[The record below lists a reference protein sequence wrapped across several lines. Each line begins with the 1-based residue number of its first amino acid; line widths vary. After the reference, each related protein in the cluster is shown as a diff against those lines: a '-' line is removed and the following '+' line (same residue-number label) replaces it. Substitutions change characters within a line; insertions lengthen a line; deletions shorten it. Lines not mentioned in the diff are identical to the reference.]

1 MLGPEWEPPYRP
13 SPFKRAVMELGH
25 GASLGIAPR
34 ATASPFARTYTAA
47 DFPVWKQEAH
57 GLPYYHDQS
66 LNDRKRLLETRP
78 DEMVRILSITDPQQ
92 YAAEMGPLL
101 EAARRGAQAIPASHR
116 LVRETEGGEYEE
128 LLGPA
133 WKPGEVKLVP
143 VIDRKSGERV
153 FASEEEIRRDRE
165 RYAPLPRSDAAPPG
179 PMVAAKREADLR
191 AALRRN
197 ALAEMGLQDVP
208 FVGLV
213 DIRTGR
219 QAELPAETLERVNA
233 AVDEQVQ
240 SARGEAPRP
249 APALPPAP
257 RVSGAPV
264 VRGRPSQEQVDSIA
278 AVIESVTG
286 KPASKDQLRK
296 ALTAA
301 GFDLSR

>member
-1 MLGPEWEPPYRP
+1 MLGPEWEPPYYP
-13 SPFKRAVMELGH
+13 GPFKRALMDVGH
-25 GASLGIAPR
+25 AASLGIAPR
-34 ATASPFARTYTAA
+34 ATASPFARSYTAE

-66 LNDRKRLLETRP
+66 LMDKKRLFETRP
-78 DEMVRILSITDPQQ
+78 EAIVDLINQPQHI
-92 YAAEMGPLL
+92 YDAEMGPLL
-101 EAARRGAQAIPASHR
+101 AEARRGAQAIPASHR
-116 LVRETEGGEYEE
+116 LVRETPEGEFEE

-133 WKPGEVKLVP
+133 WKPGEVKLTP
-143 VIDRKSGERV
+143 VLDKKSGERV
-153 FASEEEIRRDRE
+153 FATDEEIRRDRD
-165 RYAPLPRSDAAPPG
+165 RYTPLPRSEPAPPG
-179 PMVAAKREADLR
+179 PLVAAKREADLR

-240 SARGEAPRP
+240 AARGEAPKP

-257 RVSGAPV
+257 RVSGPPV
-264 VRGRPSQEQVDSIA
+264 VRGRPSQEQVDSVA
-278 AVIESVTG
+278 AVIQSVTG
-286 KPASKDQLRK
+286 KPATRDQLRE